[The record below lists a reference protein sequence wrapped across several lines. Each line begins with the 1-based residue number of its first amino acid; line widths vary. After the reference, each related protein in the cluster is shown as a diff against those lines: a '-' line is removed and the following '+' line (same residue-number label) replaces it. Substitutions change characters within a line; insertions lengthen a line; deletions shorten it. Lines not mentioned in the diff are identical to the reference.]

1 MIICKFRVTLFVL
14 HFQKMSII
22 IDCQAGHTNTGRVES
37 LKMDILFFS
46 HLLNALLMIA
56 MPVALA
62 IYLTRK
68 FHFNWWLWF
77 IGGATFI
84 LSQVLHIPF
93 NSLVSPYFQ
102 NLPFLYLPT
111 TWQIVLQA
119 IFLGLSAGLFEELF
133 RYGMFRWWA
142 KDARS
147 WRRGVLAGA
156 GHGGAE
162 AIILGGL
169 ALYGFF
175 QLSALRNVDLSTI
188 FPPDQLG
195 LAQSQV
201 TSYWSMNWPVSLF
214 GALERFFTIPIQISL
229 AVIVLQAFTRK
240 RWYWVALAVL
250 YHALV
255 DTGSVIASSY
265 LGLWTEAIVGL
276 FAVISIW
283 IIFALRQPEP
293 AELVEQS
300 SSASLPSYT
309 PPQVEETPEKL
320 DNTRYQGDS

>member
-1 MIICKFRVTLFVL
+1 
-14 HFQKMSII
+14 
-22 IDCQAGHTNTGRVES
+22 
-37 LKMDILFFS
+37 MDILFFA

-68 FHFNWWLWF
+68 FQLGWRLWL

-93 NSLVSPYFQ
+93 NNLVSPVFQ
-102 NLPFLYLPT
+102 TLPFLYLPMT
-111 TWQIVLQA
+111 TQIVLQA

-147 WRRGVLAGA
+147 WRKGILTGA
-156 GHGGAE
+156 GHGGTE
-162 AIILGGL
+162 AILLG
-169 ALYGFF
+169 ALTLYTFF
-175 QLSALRNVDLSTI
+175 QLAALRNVDLSTV
-188 FPPDQLG
+188 FPPNQLG

-201 TSYWSMNWPVSLF
+201 AGYWSMNWGVALI
-214 GALERFFTIPIQISL
+214 GALERFFTIPIQISF

-240 RWYWVALAVL
+240 RWYWVAFAVL

-255 DTGSVIASSY
+255 DAGSVIAARY
-265 LGLWTEAIVGL
+265 LGLWTEALIGL

-293 AELVEQS
+293 VVPEEP
-300 SSASLPSYT
+300 ASLNPPPAYT
-309 PPQVEETPEKL
+309 PPPVEETSAKL
-320 DNTRYQGDS
+320 DDTRYQGES